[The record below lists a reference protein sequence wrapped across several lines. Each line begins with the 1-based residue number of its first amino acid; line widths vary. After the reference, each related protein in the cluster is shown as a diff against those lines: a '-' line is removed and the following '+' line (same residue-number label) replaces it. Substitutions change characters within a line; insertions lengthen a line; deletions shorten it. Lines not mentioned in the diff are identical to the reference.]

1 MGTVPDPLRSAKLSL
16 ATASAEEDHLE
27 DLQPAK
33 HQPQL
38 PSGERASNGFP
49 CTPAGSAGVCLFDL
63 KCTAAAGVQGC
74 EQCRE
79 DNASQQEAIP
89 PGLASKAA
97 EGCPAAVEP
106 AGCSQPAGNHGLA
119 APAPSAAG
127 APSAGQGL
135 EMMPAPQS
143 SRQFVQGS
151 QAKMSSLTQMD
162 DSALKP
168 QGTDDQPALEVL
180 NYSSPGDPI
189 RANESCH
196 TSQANLLQRG
206 EKDRGAGKNGS
217 AVCQSA
223 LPARHTEAELGTDP
237 QTISE
242 AKSGVTGT
250 VQLHP
255 TDKTEAVQSSEAP
268 AQSSHER
275 HQPLQPREAPAQS
288 SHESPHP
295 VRNADT
301 EPGSP
306 GPTQLSKF
314 RETGTMTVQ
323 PESSSLTQEA
333 VSRTW
338 RDAEVQAVA
347 SVESKSASTS
357 PSILAAFLKGNPP
370 PEEKEE
376 LHIIYQGGMGLSQSA
391 LTDSLSLQQKSPCSP
406 GMSKST
412 VVTAV
417 TASAQTQP
425 VKLPGVP
432 SDVVSP
438 ASADNAKPVLPISP
452 AGVTSQGT
460 SVGNAEMIG
469 AASDG
474 KDAARLPMDAPV
486 PPKPIPVE
494 QLAGDSSNQTPA
506 QPGSGAG
513 AGEASTASAAAV
525 PGTENNVQD
534 LVHDAGSSRL
544 PSVCSPDSE
553 VKQKE
558 VQSSSEQKPVQSK
571 GVSQGEAVPSQSVV
585 KLKEENS
592 VVLDPKGGMDASSQP
607 ATVRVKACSE
617 GADEKESRGQ
627 GDAGPAQMVSG
638 QSLQAG
644 LMPVLS
650 VSPTCLPPPLEAS
663 AAPQQQGLQAKEPR
677 RELHA
682 AAIPASDQGLPNLG
696 ENKKHPTPAMEAKVQ
711 VKQSKHVRDVVW
723 DEQGMTWEVYGAS
736 LDPESLGIAIQNHLQ
751 RQIREHEKLIRAQN
765 SQTRKSISS
774 DTSSNKKLK
783 GRQHNVFQ
791 SMLQNF
797 RRPNCCVRPAPSS
810 VLD

>member
-16 ATASAEEDHLE
+16 VTASKEEDCLG
-27 DLQPAK
+27 DLQSAK

-49 CTPAGSAGVCLFDL
+49 CTCTPSGSAGVCLFDL
-63 KCTAAAGVQGC
+63 KCTAAGRAQKC
-74 EQCRE
+74 EQCHKE
-79 DNASQQEAIP
+79 DARQQEAFP
-89 PGLASKAA
+89 ARLTGQAA
-97 EGCPAAVEP
+97 EGCPAAIEP
-106 AGCSQPAGNHGLA
+106 AGCSRPADSQGPA
-119 APAPSAAG
+119 ASAPTAAG
-127 APSAGQGL
+127 PPLAGRGP

-151 QAKMSSLTQMD
+151 QTQMTSLTQMD

-168 QGTDDQPALEVL
+168 QGTDDQPTLEVL

-189 RANESCH
+189 RGNESCP

-206 EKDRGAGKNGS
+206 EKDQGAEKTGS
-217 AVCQSA
+217 AACQSA
-223 LPARHTEAELGTDP
+223 SPAQHTIADLGRDP
-237 QTISE
+237 QTSLE
-242 AKSGVTGT
+242 AKSGAADTT
-250 VQLHP
+250 QLHS
-255 TDKTEAVQSSEAP
+255 TDKTEVVQSSKAP
-268 AQSSHER
+268 AQSSHKT
-275 HQPLQPREAPAQS
+275 
-288 SHESPHP
+288 PHP
-295 VRNADT
+295 VGDVDT
-301 EPGSP
+301 KPGSP

-323 PESSSLTQEA
+323 MESSSLTQE
-333 VSRTW
+333 VESRTW

-347 SVESKSASTS
+347 TVESKSASTS

-370 PEEKEE
+370 PEDKEE

-391 LTDSLSLQQKSPCSP
+391 LTDSLSSQQKSLCSP
-406 GMSKST
+406 GTTSKST
-412 VVTAV
+412 VVMAV
-417 TASAQTQP
+417 TSSAQAQP

-432 SDVVSP
+432 CDIVSP
-438 ASADNAKPVLPISP
+438 ASAENERPVLPFSP
-452 AGVTSQGT
+452 AAITSQGT
-460 SVGNAEMIG
+460 SVGNAKTVD
-469 AASDG
+469 AACDS
-474 KDAARLPMDAPV
+474 KDAAQPPVDAPD

-494 QLAGDSSNQTPA
+494 PLAVDYSNQTPA
-506 QPGSGAG
+506 QSVSGT
-513 AGEASTASAAAV
+513 GELSTPNAPAFL
-525 PGTENNVQD
+525 GTENKVRD
-534 LVHDAGSSRL
+534 LVHDAGSSWL
-544 PSVCSPDSE
+544 PSLCSTGSE

-558 VQSSSEQKPVQSK
+558 VLGSSEQKPVQSK
-571 GVSQGEAVPSQSVV
+571 SASQGEAIPNQSVV
-585 KLKEENS
+585 KPKEENS
-592 VVLDPKGGMDASSQP
+592 MVLDPKGGMNVSSQP
-607 ATVRVKACSE
+607 AAVHLKVCLEDAGKK
-617 GADEKESRGQ
+617 EKSRGE
-627 GDAGPAQMVSG
+627 GDAGQAQMAGG

-644 LMPVLS
+644 LTPEWDASSAHL
-650 VSPTCLPPPLEAS
+650 TPPLEAS
-663 AAPQQQGLQAKEPR
+663 AAPQQPGLQAKESR
-677 RELHA
+677 RELHTA
-682 AAIPASDQGLPNLG
+682 TPPASAQALSNLG
-696 ENKKHPTPAMEAKVQ
+696 ENKKQPIPAMEAKVQ

-783 GRQHNVFQ
+783 GRQHNMFQ

>member
-16 ATASAEEDHLE
+16 VTASAEEDHLGAP
-27 DLQPAK
+27 QPAK
-33 HQPQL
+33 HQPQP

-49 CTPAGSAGVCLFDL
+49 CTPSSSAGVCSFDL
-63 KCTAAAGVQGC
+63 RRTASASTQSH
-74 EQCRE
+74 EQCRK
-79 DNASQQEAIP
+79 DDASQQETFP
-89 PGLASKAA
+89 PGLPSKAA
-97 EGCPAAVEP
+97 EGSPAAVDP
-106 AGCSQPAGNHGLA
+106 AGCPRPAGSRGPAAA
-119 APAPSAAG
+119 APTAAG
-127 APSAGQGL
+127 APVAGQGP

-151 QAKMSSLTQMD
+151 QAKTSPLTQMD

-168 QGTDDQPALEVL
+168 QGTGEQPALEVL
-180 NYSSPGDPI
+180 NFSSPGDPI
-189 RANESCH
+189 RDNESCC
-196 TSQANLLQRG
+196 TSQAHLLQRG
-206 EKDRGAGKNGS
+206 EKDKGAEKNGS
-217 AVCQSA
+217 AACQSA
-223 LPARHTEAELGTDP
+223 SPARHTEADLGRDP
-237 QTISE
+237 QTGLE
-242 AKSGVTGT
+242 AKSGAADT

-255 TDKTEAVQSSEAP
+255 TDKTEAVQSGEAP
-268 AQSSHER
+268 AR
-275 HQPLQPREAPAQS
+275 S
-288 SHESPHP
+288 SHESAHP

-314 RETGTMTVQ
+314 REMGTMTVQ

-333 VSRTW
+333 VGRTW

-347 SVESKSASTS
+347 TVESKSASTS

-376 LHIIYQGGMGLSQSA
+376 LHIIYQGGMGLGHSA
-391 LTDSLSLQQKSPCSP
+391 LTDSLSSQQKSPCSP
-406 GMSKST
+406 GITSKPT
-412 VVTAV
+412 VVLAV
-417 TASAQTQP
+417 TPSAQTQP

-438 ASADNAKPVLPISP
+438 ASADNAKPVLPFSP
-452 AGVTSQGT
+452 AAVTSQGT
-460 SVGNAEMIG
+460 SVGNAETMG
-469 AASDG
+469 AASDE
-474 KDAARLPMDAPV
+474 KDAARLPVDAPV
-486 PPKPIPVE
+486 LPKPVPAE
-494 QLAGDSSNQTPA
+494 QLAADSSNQTPA
-506 QPGSGAG
+506 QSESGT
-513 AGEASTASAAAV
+513 GEPSTASAAAV
-525 PGTENNVQD
+525 PGTKNNVRD

-544 PSVCSPDSE
+544 PLLCSTVNA
-553 VKQKE
+553 VKQEE
-558 VQSSSEQKPVQSK
+558 VLGSSEEKPVQSK
-571 GVSQGEAVPSQSVV
+571 GASQGEAIPNQSVV
-585 KLKEENS
+585 KPKEENS
-592 VVLDPKGGMDASSQP
+592 VVLDPKGGMNVSSQH
-607 ATVRVKACSE
+607 AAVRLKACSKDA
-617 GADEKESRGQ
+617 GEKEESRGQ
-627 GDAGPAQMVSG
+627 GDTGQAQTAGG

-644 LMPVLS
+644 LTPELS
-650 VSPTCLPPPLEAS
+650 ASSTRLAPAVGAS
-663 AAPQQQGLQAKEPR
+663 AAPQQKGLQAKESR
-677 RELHA
+677 HELHTA
-682 AAIPASDQGLPNLG
+682 ALPASAQALPNLG
-696 ENKKHPTPAMEAKVQ
+696 ENKKQPTLAMEAKVQ

-765 SQTRKSISS
+765 SQTRKSVSS

>member
-16 ATASAEEDHLE
+16 LTASAEEEHLG
-27 DLQPAK
+27 DLQAAK
-33 HQPQL
+33 CQPQ
-38 PSGERASNGFP
+38 PPTGEKASNGFP
-49 CTPAGSAGVCLFDL
+49 CAPSGSAGVCFFDL
-63 KCTAAAGVQGC
+63 RCAAAANVQRC
-74 EQCRE
+74 DQHHE
-79 DNASQQEAIP
+79 DDASQQEAFP
-89 PGLASKAA
+89 PGPASKAV
-97 EGCPAAVEP
+97 EGHPSAVEP
-106 AGCSQPAGNHGLA
+106 AGCSRAEGSRGPA
-119 APAPSAAG
+119 APATTAAG
-127 APSAGQGL
+127 APSAGQGP

-151 QAKMSSLTQMD
+151 QVKTSSLTQMD

-168 QGTDDQPALEVL
+168 QGTDDQPALEVF

-189 RANESCH
+189 KGNESCC

-206 EKDRGAGKNGS
+206 EKDKGAEKTGS
-217 AVCQSA
+217 AACQSA
-223 LPARHTEAELGTDP
+223 LPARHTKAGLERDP
-237 QTISE
+237 QTGLE
-242 AKSGVTGT
+242 AKSGAADTA
-250 VQLHP
+250 QLHP
-255 TDKTEAVQSSEAP
+255 TDKTEVARSSEAL
-268 AQSSHER
+268 AQST
-275 HQPLQPREAPAQS
+275 
-288 SHESPHP
+288 HESPHP
-295 VRNADT
+295 IRNTDA
-301 EPGSP
+301 ELGSP
-306 GPTQLSKF
+306 GPTQLSRF
-314 RETGTMTVQ
+314 RETGTMTVE

-347 SVESKSASTS
+347 TVESKSASTS

-391 LTDSLSLQQKSPCSP
+391 LTDSLSSQQKSPCSP
-406 GMSKST
+406 GITSKST

-438 ASADNAKPVLPISP
+438 ASADNAKPVLPFSP
-452 AGVTSQGT
+452 AAITSQGP

-469 AASDG
+469 AARDS
-474 KDAARLPMDAPV
+474 KDAAQLPRDAPV

-494 QLAGDSSNQTPA
+494 QLAADSSNQIPA
-506 QPGSGAG
+506 QSGSG
-513 AGEASTASAAAV
+513 EPSTTSAAAI
-525 PGTENNVQD
+525 PGTKNNMQD
-534 LVHDAGSSRL
+534 LCHPGSSQL
-544 PSVCSPDSE
+544 PLLCSTGSE

-558 VQSSSEQKPVQSK
+558 VLGSSEQKPVQSK
-571 GVSQGEAVPSQSVV
+571 DVSQGEAIPHQSVV
-585 KLKEENS
+585 KPKEEHS
-592 VVLDPKGGMDASSQP
+592 VVLDPKGGMNVSSQP
-607 ATVRVKACSE
+607 AAVHVKACAEDAGEEE
-617 GADEKESRGQ
+617 GSRGQ
-627 GDAGPAQMVSG
+627 GNAGQAQVAGG

-644 LMPVLS
+644 LTPELS
-650 VSPTCLPPPLEAS
+650 VSSARLAPPLDAS
-663 AAPQQQGLQAKEPR
+663 AAPQQQGLQDKESR
-677 RELHA
+677 CELHTA
-682 AAIPASDQGLPNLG
+682 TLSASAQALPNLG
-696 ENKKHPTPAMEAKVQ
+696 ENKKQPTPAMEAKVQ

-751 RQIREHEKLIRAQN
+751 RQIREHEKLIQAQN

>member
-1 MGTVPDPLRSAKLSL
+1 MGTVPDPLRSAKLPL
-16 ATASAEEDHLE
+16 VTASAEEGHLG
-27 DLQPAK
+27 DLQSAK

-49 CTPAGSAGVCLFDL
+49 CTPDGSAGVCLFDL
-63 KCTAAAGVQGC
+63 KCTAAASTQRC
-74 EQCRE
+74 EQFLK
-79 DNASQQEAIP
+79 DNASHQEAFAL
-89 PGLASKAA
+89 GLASKTA
-97 EGCPAAVEP
+97 EGHRAAIES
-106 AGCSQPAGNHGLA
+106 AGCSRSADNQGPA
-119 APAPSAAG
+119 APALAAAG
-127 APSAGQGL
+127 APSAGQGP

-151 QAKMSSLTQMD
+151 QAKTSSLTQMD

-189 RANESCH
+189 RGNESCH

-206 EKDRGAGKNGS
+206 EKDRGAEKTGS
-217 AVCQSA
+217 AACQLAS
-223 LPARHTEAELGTDP
+223 PVRHAKADLGRDP
-237 QTISE
+237 QTSLE
-242 AKSGVTGT
+242 AKSGAAGT
-250 VQLHP
+250 AQLHP

-268 AQSSHER
+268 AQSSHES
-275 HQPLQPREAPAQS
+275 L
-288 SHESPHP
+288 HP
-295 VRNADT
+295 VRNTDA
-301 EPGSP
+301 EPVTP
-306 GPTQLSKF
+306 GPTELSRF

-323 PESSSLTQEA
+323 PESSSSTQEA
-333 VSRTW
+333 VSRSW

-347 SVESKSASTS
+347 TVESKSASTS

-376 LHIIYQGGMGLSQSA
+376 LHIIYQGGVGLSQSA
-391 LTDSLSLQQKSPCSP
+391 LTEGLSSQQKSPCSS
-406 GMSKST
+406 GVMSELT
-412 VVTAV
+412 VAMAV

-425 VKLPGVP
+425 GVP
-432 SDVVSP
+432 SDMVSP
-438 ASADNAKPVLPISP
+438 ASADNAKPVLPFSP
-452 AGVTSQGT
+452 AAVTSQGT
-460 SVGNAEMIG
+460 SVGNAETNG
-469 AASDG
+469 AARDG
-474 KDAARLPMDAPV
+474 KNAARLPMDAPV

-506 QPGSGAG
+506 QSGSGAG
-513 AGEASTASAAAV
+513 EPSLTSAAAV
-525 PGTENNVQD
+525 PGTENNVPD
-534 LVHDAGSSRL
+534 LVHDAGSSQL
-544 PSVCSPDSE
+544 PLLCGTESE

-558 VQSSSEQKPVQSK
+558 VQGSSEQKPVQST
-571 GVSQGEAVPSQSVV
+571 GASQGEAVPNQSVV
-585 KLKEENS
+585 KPKGENS
-592 VVLDPKGGMDASSQP
+592 VVLDPKGGMNVGSQP
-607 ATVRVKACSE
+607 AAVRIKACSE
-617 GADEKESRGQ
+617 AAGKKEESRGQ
-627 GDAGPAQMVSG
+627 GDAGQAQTAGG

-644 LMPVLS
+644 LMPELS
-650 VSPTCLPPPLEAS
+650 ASSAHLSPPLEAS
-663 AAPQQQGLQAKEPR
+663 AAAPQQQGLQAKEPR
-677 RELHA
+677 CKAHTA
-682 AAIPASDQGLPNLG
+682 ALPATAQALPNLG
-696 ENKKHPTPAMEAKVQ
+696 ENKKQPTPAMEAKVQ

>member
-16 ATASAEEDHLE
+16 VTASAEEDHLG
-27 DLQPAK
+27 DLQSAK

-49 CTPAGSAGVCLFDL
+49 CTPSGSAGVCLFDL
-63 KCTAAAGVQGC
+63 KCTAAASAQRC
-74 EQCRE
+74 EQCCE
-79 DNASQQEAIP
+79 DNASQQEAFP

-106 AGCSQPAGNHGLA
+106 AGCSRPAGSPGPA
-119 APAPSAAG
+119 APALAAAG
-127 APSAGQGL
+127 APSAGWGP

-151 QAKMSSLTQMD
+151 QAKTSSLTQMD

-180 NYSSPGDPI
+180 NYSSPSDPI
-189 RANESCH
+189 RGNESCH

-206 EKDRGAGKNGS
+206 EKDRGAEKNGS
-217 AVCQSA
+217 AACQSA
-223 LPARHTEAELGTDP
+223 LPARHTEADLGRDP
-237 QTISE
+237 QASLE
-242 AKSGVTGT
+242 AKSGAADTT
-250 VQLHP
+250 QLHP

-268 AQSSHER
+268 AQSSHK
-275 HQPLQPREAPAQS
+275 
-288 SHESPHP
+288 SPHP
-295 VRNADT
+295 VRDADA
-301 EPGSP
+301 EPGSR

-347 SVESKSASTS
+347 TVESKSASTS
-357 PSILAAFLKGNPP
+357 PSILTAFLKGNPP

-391 LTDSLSLQQKSPCSP
+391 LTDSLSSQQKSPCSP
-406 GMSKST
+406 GITSKST
-412 VVTAV
+412 VVMAV

-425 VKLPGVP
+425 VKPPGVP

-438 ASADNAKPVLPISP
+438 ASADNAKPVLPFSP
-452 AGVTSQGT
+452 AAITSQGT

-469 AASDG
+469 AARDS
-474 KDAARLPMDAPV
+474 KDAARLSMDAPV
-486 PPKPIPVE
+486 PLKPIPVE
-494 QLAGDSSNQTPA
+494 QLAADSSNQTPA
-506 QPGSGAG
+506 QSVSGAG
-513 AGEASTASAAAV
+513 EPSTTSAAAV
-525 PGTENNVQD
+525 PGTENNVQG
-534 LVHDAGSSRL
+534 LVHDAGSSQL
-544 PSVCSPDSE
+544 PLLCSTDSE

-558 VQSSSEQKPVQSK
+558 VLGSSEQKPVQSK
-571 GVSQGEAVPSQSVV
+571 GASQGEAIPNQSVV
-585 KLKEENS
+585 KPKEENS
-592 VVLDPKGGMDASSQP
+592 VVLDPKGGMNVSSQP
-607 ATVRVKACSE
+607 VTVRIKACSE
-617 GADEKESRGQ
+617 DADEKEKSRDQ
-627 GDAGPAQMVSG
+627 GDTGQAQMAGG

-644 LMPVLS
+644 LMPELS
-650 VSPTCLPPPLEAS
+650 ASSARLTPPLEAS
-663 AAPQQQGLQAKEPR
+663 AAPQQQGLEAKESR
-677 RELHA
+677 RKLHTA
-682 AAIPASDQGLPNLG
+682 ALPASAQALPNLG
-696 ENKKHPTPAMEAKVQ
+696 ENKKQPTPAMEAKVQ

>member
-1 MGTVPDPLRSAKLSL
+1 MGTVPDPLRSAKLPL
-16 ATASAEEDHLE
+16 VTASAEEDHLG
-27 DLQPAK
+27 DLQSAK

-63 KCTAAAGVQGC
+63 KCTVAASTQRC
-74 EQCRE
+74 ERCHE
-79 DNASQQEAIP
+79 DDASQQEASP

-97 EGCPAAVEP
+97 EGHPAAVEP
-106 AGCSQPAGNHGLA
+106 AGCLQPAGKPGLV
-119 APAPSAAG
+119 APALSAAG

-151 QAKMSSLTQMD
+151 QAKTSALTQMD

-180 NYSSPGDPI
+180 NYSSLGDPI
-189 RANESCH
+189 RGNESCP
-196 TSQANLLQRG
+196 TSQANLQRG
-206 EKDRGAGKNGS
+206 EKDRGADKTGS
-217 AVCQSA
+217 AACQSA
-223 LPARHTEAELGTDP
+223 SPAGQAEADLGRDP
-237 QTISE
+237 QPSPE
-242 AKSGVTGT
+242 AKSGAAGT
-250 VQLHP
+250 AQLHP
-255 TDKTEAVQSSEAP
+255 ADKTEA
-268 AQSSHER
+268 AQSG
-275 HQPLQPREAPAQS
+275 EAPAQS

-295 VRNADT
+295 VLNTDS
-301 EPGSP
+301 EPVSP
-306 GPTQLSKF
+306 GPTELSKF
-314 RETGTMTVQ
+314 RETGTMTIQ
-323 PESSSLTQEA
+323 PESSPLTQEA

-347 SVESKSASTS
+347 TVESKSASTS

-376 LHIIYQGGMGLSQSA
+376 LHVIYQGGVGLSQSA
-391 LTDSLSLQQKSPCSP
+391 LTDSLSSQQNSPCSP
-406 GMSKST
+406 GILSEST

-417 TASAQTQP
+417 TASAQTQ
-425 VKLPGVP
+425 PGVP

-438 ASADNAKPVLPISP
+438 ASADNAKPALPFSP
-452 AGVTSQGT
+452 AAVTSQGT
-460 SVGNAEMIG
+460 SVGHAETIS
-469 AASDG
+469 AACDG
-474 KDAARLPMDAPV
+474 KDAARLPVDAPV
-486 PPKPIPVE
+486 PPKPIPAE

-506 QPGSGAG
+506 QSGSGAG
-513 AGEASTASAAAV
+513 EPSLTSAAAV
-525 PGTENNVQD
+525 PRTENNVPD
-534 LVHDAGSSRL
+534 LVHNAGSSQL
-544 PSVCSPDSE
+544 PLLCSTESE
-553 VKQKE
+553 AKQKE
-558 VQSSSEQKPVQSK
+558 VQGSSEPKPVQSR
-571 GVSQGEAVPSQSVV
+571 GASQGEAVPNQAVV
-585 KLKEENS
+585 KPKGENS

-607 ATVRVKACSE
+607 AAVRMKACLE
-617 GADEKESRGQ
+617 AAGGKEESRGQ
-627 GDAGPAQMVSG
+627 GDAGQAQAAGG

-644 LMPVLS
+644 LVPKLGAS
-650 VSPTCLPPPLEAS
+650 SAHLPPASEAP
-663 AAPQQQGLQAKEPR
+663 AAPQQQGLPAKEPR
-677 RELHA
+677 GELRTA
-682 AAIPASDQGLPNLG
+682 APPASAQALPNLG
-696 ENKKHPTPAMEAKVQ
+696 ENKKQPTLAMEAKVQ